1 MGMFLKNSVI
11 FTLLTIATFFI
22 VFNQVPS
29 EDCLRILIP
38 LYIYPT
44 HYQPETYAWQ
54 HLILAQPH
62 VPITAVINPNS
73 GPDNGSP
80 NQDYSQGLADL
91 RAAHITLLG
100 YVSTRYGERNIAEVK
115 REVDLYN
122 QYYEV
127 NGIFLDEAASS
138 STQLEYYQ
146 ELYTYIRAK
155 PALSQVIL
163 NQGTQPDEGY
173 LSKFAADTVVIFE
186 NYAKEWAGYSPP
198 LYLSNYA
205 ADRFSM
211 LVHSAPDVK
220 TMKQMIDLAL
230 ARHVKYVYVTDDR
243 PDSADQDPWNQLPS
257 YWDEEIKYIQTLN
270 QSASASS
277 GR

>member
-1 MGMFLKNSVI
+1 MFLKNSVI

-22 VFNQVPS
+22 VFNPVMN
-29 EDCLRILIP
+29 EDRLSVLIP

-44 HYQPETYAWQ
+44 HYQPETYAWR
-54 HLILAQPH
+54 HLTLAQPH
-62 VPITAVINPNS
+62 VPITAVINPNN
-73 GPDNGSP
+73 GPDNGAP
-80 NQDYSQGLADL
+80 NPDYAKGLADL

-100 YVSTRYGERNIAEVK
+100 YVSTRYGERNIVEVK

-122 QYYEV
+122 QYYQV

-146 ELYTYIRAK
+146 KLYTYIKAK
-155 PALSQVIL
+155 PSLSQVVL

-173 LSKFAADTVVIFE
+173 LSQSAADTVVIFE
-186 NYAKEWAGYSPP
+186 NYAKEWAGYSSPS
-198 LYLSNYA
+198 YVSNYTS
-205 ADRFSM
+205 DRFSM
-211 LVHSAPDVK
+211 LIHSAPDVE
-220 TMKQMIDLAL
+220 TMKQTINLAL

-257 YWDEEIKYIQTLN
+257 YWDEEIKYIQALN
-270 QSASASS
+270 QSAGASS
-277 GR
+277 SR